1 MRRLLIT
8 ASAATLIALAP
19 IMARPAVAQPVPKY
33 TICHRT
39 ASVGNPYR
47 IITVRQNAVDGIAGN
62 QPRADHFNEHTGPI
76 FDPTTMVQG
85 DSWGDIIPP
94 VPGFHDGLNWT
105 DEGQTILEN
114 GCNVPTPTTTP
125 PPTSTTP
132 PPTSTTPPPSSTTPP
147 PTSGTTTP
155 PPSTPKP
162 PPPPNS
168 PPTPPHVTAST
179 GINALPLFVLAGV
192 LAIAGTLM
200 LRIGSR
206 RS

>member
-19 IMARPAVAQPVPKY
+19 IMARPAAAAPEPKY

-39 ASVGNPYR
+39 DAVGNPYVK
-47 IITVRQNAVDGIAGN
+47 ITVRQRSVDGVAGN

-114 GCNVPTPTTTP
+114 GCNVATPT
-125 PPTSTTP
+125 TTP

-155 PPSTPKP
+155 PPSTHTSKP

-192 LAIAGTLM
+192 LAIAGTFM